1 MMYNGVLVNS
11 SEDSER
17 AAFQRHITVYASIVL
32 GDASAS
38 DPVRVL
44 FAIGSRRGRG
54 LGLGVHSPDT
64 ACVYTSEPN
73 FMYPCVVLVLGY
85 MAEASC
91 SDKAMATDKTAN
103 ASEEVIESSVRD
115 FRIDTDGCC

>member
-1 MMYNGVLVNS
+1 MYNGVLVNS

-54 LGLGVHSPDT
+54 LGLGVHSP
-64 ACVYTSEPN
+64 CVYTSEPN
-73 FMYPCVVLVLGY
+73 FMYPCVVLVLGIWLKQAPPIKPWQPTRPQ
-85 MAEASC
+85 MHPR
-91 SDKAMATDKTAN
+91 K
-103 ASEEVIESSVRD
+103 
-115 FRIDTDGCC
+115 